1 MTEIQNYVDRIV
13 DWNVRTGQMV
23 DDEQERQTAWE
34 TRHNYRDLTKRIF
47 LEEVN
52 EVLDAPPTDA
62 VELLD
67 GIADTFFTLIG
78 LAGKAGLDKYVA
90 PVIDEVIR
98 SNESKLDG
106 EPVFRSDGKLLKGE
120 SYFPPDIPSVMQQ
133 VDQNV

>member
-120 SYFPPDIPSVMQQ
+120 FYFPPDIPSVMQQ

>member
-13 DWNVRTGQMV
+13 DWNVRTGQMAEDV
-23 DDEQERQTAWE
+23 GDRAEAW
-34 TRHNYRDLTKRIF
+34 RKRDSYRDLTKRIF

-67 GIADTFFTLIG
+67 GIADVFFTLIG
-78 LAGKAGLDKYVA
+78 LAGKAGLDKYVV

-98 SNESKLDG
+98 SNESKLKGDV
-106 EPVFRSDGKLLKGE
+106 VFRADGKVGKGSE
-120 SYFPPDIPSVMQQ
+120 YFPPDIPSVMQQ

>member
-13 DWNVRTGQMV
+13 DWNVRTGQMA
-23 DDEQERQTAWE
+23 DDEHERQTAWE

-52 EVLDAPPTDA
+52 EVLDAPPEDA

-67 GIADTFFTLIG
+67 GIADVFFTLIG

-98 SNESKLDG
+98 SNESKLKGDV
-106 EPVFRSDGKLLKGE
+106 VFRADGKVGKGSE
-120 SYFPPDIPSVMQQ
+120 YFPPDIPSVMQQ
-133 VDQNV
+133 VDQGA

>member
-67 GIADTFFTLIG
+67 GIADVFFTLIG

-90 PVIDEVIR
+90 PVISEVMA
-98 SNESKLDG
+98 SNESKLKGDV
-106 EPVFRSDGKLLKGE
+106 VFRADGKVGKGSE
-120 SYFPPDIPSVMQQ
+120 YFPPDIPSVMQQ

>member
-13 DWNVRTGQMV
+13 DWNIRTGQMV
-23 DDEQERQTAWE
+23 GDPLDRRFAWSERD
-34 TRHNYRDLTKRIF
+34 NYRDLTKRIF

-52 EVLDAPPTDA
+52 EVLDASEYDA

-67 GIADTFFTLIG
+67 GIADVFFTLIG

-98 SNESKLDG
+98 SNESKLKGDV
-106 EPVFRSDGKLLKGE
+106 VFRADGKVGKGSE
-120 SYFPPDIPSVMQQ
+120 YFPPDIPSVMQQ

>member
-23 DDEQERQTAWE
+23 GDPLDRRFAWSERD
-34 TRHNYRDLTKRIF
+34 NYRDLTKRIF

-52 EVLDAPPTDA
+52 EVLDASEYDA

-67 GIADTFFTLIG
+67 GIADVFFTLIG

-98 SNESKLDG
+98 SNESKLKGDV
-106 EPVFRSDGKLLKGE
+106 VFRADGKVGKGSE
-120 SYFPPDIPSVMQQ
+120 YFPPDIPKVMQQ
-133 VDQNV
+133 VDQND

>member
-52 EVLDAPPTDA
+52 EVLDAPPTDD

-67 GIADTFFTLIG
+67 GIADVFFTLIG

-120 SYFPPDIPSVMQQ
+120 FYFPPDIPSVMQQ